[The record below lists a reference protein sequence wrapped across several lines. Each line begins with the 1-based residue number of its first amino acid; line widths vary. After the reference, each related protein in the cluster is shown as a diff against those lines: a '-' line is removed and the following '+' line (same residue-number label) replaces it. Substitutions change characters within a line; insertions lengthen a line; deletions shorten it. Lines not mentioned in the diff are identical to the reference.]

1 MKKKILVVD
10 DEEIIRKT
18 LELNLLDEGYAVDT
32 AASGEE
38 ACALFGN
45 GYNLIITDLMME
57 KVGGLDVLR
66 RAKELD
72 AGIIVFI
79 LTGYGELESAV
90 EALRAGAEDYL
101 LKPYNHDELLLR
113 ISRVFEKQDMQ
124 TTIDLYENILSIC
137 SECKKIRDD
146 SNCKQGTGDWVSM
159 EKYLSRTT
167 GSSLSHGLCPDCYRR
182 RLNELENFSE
192 RTSRNKK

>member
-10 DEEIIRKT
+10 DEEIIRKM
-18 LELNLLDEGYAVDT
+18 LELNLLDEGYSVDT

-38 ACALFGN
+38 ACALFEN
-45 GYNLIITDLMME
+45 GYDLIITDLMME
-57 KVGGLDVLR
+57 GVGGLDVLR
-66 RAKELD
+66 RAKDFD
-72 AGIIVFI
+72 ANIIVFI
-79 LTGYGELESAV
+79 LTGYGELQSAV

-113 ISRVFEKQDMQ
+113 IGRVFEKQDMR

-146 SNCKQGTGDWVSM
+146 TAGEQEGGDWVSM

-182 RLNELENFSE
+182 RLHELENISNQI
-192 RTSRNKK
+192 SRNKK

>member
-10 DEEIIRKT
+10 DEEIIRTT
-18 LELNLLDEGYAVDT
+18 LELNLLDAGYGVDT

-38 ACALFGN
+38 ACALLEN

-57 KVGGLDVLR
+57 GVGGLDVLR
-66 RAKELD
+66 RVKEID
-72 AGIIVFI
+72 PGIIVFI

-90 EALRAGAEDYL
+90 EALRAGADDYL
-101 LKPYNHDELLLR
+101 LKPYNHDELLMR
-113 ISRVFEKQDMQ
+113 MSRVLEKQDMQ
-124 TTIDLYENILSIC
+124 ATIDLYENILSIC

-146 SNCKQGTGDWVSM
+146 SDCEQGDGDWISM
-159 EKYLSRTT
+159 EKYLGRTT

-192 RTSRNKK
+192 RTFRNKK